1 MYSEFCAILKNVPF
15 KIKTDLVTFWGTFE
29 KIGLLLISA
38 SGHTS
43 KESIFSKNIWNCWDT
58 ASLFHISSSFS
69 NSVVRKNVDVWWIRT
84 LILGVEGKHADH

>member
-43 KESIFSKNIWNCWDT
+43 YFFQKTFGIVGAPL
-58 ASLFHISSSFS
+58 ASFTSLRPFQTVLSE
-69 NSVVRKNVDVWWIRT
+69 KM
-84 LILGVEGKHADH
+84 